1 MSTRT
6 PKREWTHQ
14 SISVEYKQIPI
25 LRQPGILAKRESL
38 CRKSTYATRYQ
49 MTVSRARST
58 TNLDRIL
65 AMLIKLLVHG
75 EAFGRHGSEGGE
87 EQQCRAQECSQSLTP
102 LGNKDNLSLEL
113 TPCQLDTFDANVQ
126 LESRKSLKN

>member
-1 MSTRT
+1 
-6 PKREWTHQ
+6 
-14 SISVEYKQIPI
+14 
-25 LRQPGILAKRESL
+25 
-38 CRKSTYATRYQ
+38 

-87 EQQCRAQECSQSLTP
+87 EQQCRAQEWGQSLTP
-102 LGNKDNLSLEL
+102 LGNKDNQQLTL
-113 TPCQLDTFDANVQ
+113 TPCQLDSFDVNVQ
-126 LESRKSLKN
+126 LERKKPFKK